1 MPPGT
6 IGFEVIG
13 EVEDDDS
20 EEQAEPL
27 LPQYE
32 KEED

>member
-27 LPQYE
+27 LPQ
-32 KEED
+32 

>member
-27 LPQYE
+27 LAQYE
-32 KEED
+32 KEEE